1 MHPLLTPQ
9 LRKSLF
15 REMLYQLPVTHIATL
30 NIEPLY
36 RNSNDLCQVLQQFIR
51 KFNRSLWGGNGYASG
66 KRMGI
71 VAFVHARKHIDD
83 THIHMGLWNLP
94 VQKDDTELKQRF
106 YQAAKNTTG
115 VLYTETQAPRR
126 GNLAVHFEPQQT
138 GGWIGYC
145 SRLLA
150 DSTDANCLIEL
161 LHTPGDFHFNQ

>member
-1 MHPLLTPQ
+1 MHPLLTATHRTQ
-9 LRKSLF
+9 LL

-36 RNSNDLCQVLQQFIR
+36 PNRNDLCQVLQQFIR

-94 VQKDDTELKQRF
+94 VQKADAELEQRF
-106 YQAAKNTTG
+106 YQSAKKTTG
-115 VLYTETQAPRR
+115 VLYTETHAPRR
-126 GNLAVHFEPQQT
+126 GSIAVDFQRERT
-138 GGWIGYC
+138 GGWIAYC

-150 DSTDANCLIEL
+150 DSTDAHCLIEL
-161 LHTPGDFHFNQ
+161 LHTPGNFHFNH